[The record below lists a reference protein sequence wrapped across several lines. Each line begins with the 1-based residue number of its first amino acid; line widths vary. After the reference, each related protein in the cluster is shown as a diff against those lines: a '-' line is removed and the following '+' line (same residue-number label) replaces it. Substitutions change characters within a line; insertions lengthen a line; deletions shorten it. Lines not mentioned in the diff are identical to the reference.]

1 MSTTTLCI
9 ERRICYGNVRNILQ
23 AKTGVSIFV
32 SPETTVFQ
40 ALQLMVDKNI
50 GALLVMDHESV
61 IGIFTERDYA
71 RKVILQGKSSKQ
83 TPIREIMTD
92 TLLTVTSETSIE
104 ECMWLMTNRFIRHL
118 PVLDDGKLSG
128 IISIGDVVK
137 YVIEEQKS
145 IIGNLE
151 HYIKGSV

>member
-1 MSTTTLCI
+1 M
-9 ERRICYGNVRNILQ
+9 GNVRNILQ
-23 AKTGVSIFV
+23 TKTGPAIFV
-32 SPETTVFQ
+32 NPETTIFQ

-118 PVLDDGKLSG
+118 PVLDDGRLSG

-137 YVIEEQKS
+137 YVIEEQRS

>member
-1 MSTTTLCI
+1 M
-9 ERRICYGNVRNILQ
+9 GNVRNILQ
-23 AKTGVSIFV
+23 AKTGSSIFV

-40 ALQLMVDKNI
+40 SLQLMVEKNI
-50 GALLVMDHESV
+50 GALLVMDQEKV
-61 IGIFTERDYA
+61 VGIFTERDYA
-71 RKVILQGKSSKQ
+71 RKVILKGKSSKQ

-104 ECMWLMTNRFIRHL
+104 DCMWLMTNRFIRHL

-137 YVIEEQKS
+137 YIIEEQKS